1 MGFAVP
7 TPASESGLD
16 IRSPCP
22 GSDWSRLIAASRTVK
37 QPPFRNGIPL
47 LADMRTSTTFCADS
61 DGVSRS
67 TPPAGIR
74 PCPTRNTTRTVL
86 DHCLARGNLDRV
98 RALLMA
104 LRRVCAAGR
113 QTSPPYLQRSR
124 DSVGPLSFAGR
135 VRGVT
140 ETLRRP
146 VAGEPPGG
154 FDGTLVEPPEAC
166 EPLDYQRAPTVLP
179 TVADWGNG
187 VVGSGDGTAHV
198 LSRGGGGG
206 RTHTHARTSRRVY
219 APLNRSLARL
229 TKPALLSPHLPP
241 FRLASASCPVTPSS
255 RPPINSVLV
264 TFTLVSSVL
273 THGWIGS
280 VSVNVGG
287 AKKLFKGNEPT
298 EELPNAASSAIR
310 QQPPLATVAAG
321 SKLDVFW
328 QTLTGSGFWFHDVGP
343 MMAYMADCGGNCAQ
357 FDASKAKWFKIQE
370 QGMDASGKWAQANLD
385 NGSPA
390 TVTIPAN
397 LKAGNYLLRHE
408 IIALHTAQSQGGA
421 EFYPGC
427 VQLSVT
433 GAGKGVPSDSETV
446 KLPGAYK
453 PTDAG
458 ILIDVYNMK
467 GAYKFPGPAVAS
479 FIGGGSP
486 APAQGGSDDN
496 TTEKPS
502 SPATTKKSTSPPA
515 SSTTKKASS
524 PASSTTSVAS
534 AVPTKSGSASC
545 RAKRSHHRRQEVVDV
560 REEVR
565 RSRVRHMHRA
575 GVARS
580 F

>member
-1 MGFAVP
+1 MP
-7 TPASESGLD
+7 ETPA
-16 IRSPCP
+16 RH
-22 GSDWSRLIAASRTVK
+22 V
-37 QPPFRNGIPL
+37 
-47 LADMRTSTTFCADS
+47 
-61 DGVSRS
+61 
-67 TPPAGIR
+67 
-74 PCPTRNTTRTVL
+74 
-86 DHCLARGNLDRV
+86 
-98 RALLMA
+98 
-104 LRRVCAAGR
+104 
-113 QTSPPYLQRSR
+113 QTSPKSIFFSPT
-124 DSVGPLSFAGR
+124 SFA
-135 VRGVT
+135 
-140 ETLRRP
+140 
-146 VAGEPPGG
+146 
-154 FDGTLVEPPEAC
+154 
-166 EPLDYQRAPTVLP
+166 
-179 TVADWGNG
+179 
-187 VVGSGDGTAHV
+187 
-198 LSRGGGGG
+198 
-206 RTHTHARTSRRVY
+206 
-219 APLNRSLARL
+219 
-229 TKPALLSPHLPP
+229 HLPP

-280 VSVNVGG
+280 VSVSVGG

-310 QQPPLATVAAG
+310 QQPPCYQVATVAAG

-446 KLPGAYK
+446 KLPSAYK

-502 SPATTKKSTSPPA
+502 SPRHHKEEHFPSCKLYHQESFVSGFLYHECRIRGTDEIWLSFLSGETFPPPPSRGCRCPRGSPSFPGSPHASGWRCPFLLSTVLPLFHHNPRLLRPHYLRLPSPNN
-515 SSTTKKASS
+515 
-524 PASSTTSVAS
+524 
-534 AVPTKSGSASC
+534 
-545 RAKRSHHRRQEVVDV
+545 
-560 REEVR
+560 
-565 RSRVRHMHRA
+565 SRP
-575 GVARS
+575 S
-580 F
+580 FT

>member
-1 MGFAVP
+1 MA
-7 TPASESGLD
+7 
-16 IRSPCP
+16 
-22 GSDWSRLIAASRTVK
+22 GSV
-37 QPPFRNGIPL
+37 L
-47 LADMRTSTTFCADS
+47 LALAWAAP
-61 DGVSRS
+61 RS
-67 TPPAGIR
+67 SSKA
-74 PCPTRNTTRTVL
+74 
-86 DHCLARGNLDRV
+86 
-98 RALLMA
+98 
-104 LRRVCAAGR
+104 
-113 QTSPPYLQRSR
+113 TSPPRS
-124 DSVGPLSFAGR
+124 
-135 VRGVT
+135 
-140 ETLRRP
+140 
-146 VAGEPPGG
+146 
-154 FDGTLVEPPEAC
+154 C
-166 EPLDYQRAPTVLP
+166 PT
-179 TVADWGNG
+179 
-187 VVGSGDGTAHV
+187 
-198 LSRGGGGG
+198 
-206 RTHTHARTSRRVY
+206 
-219 APLNRSLARL
+219 
-229 TKPALLSPHLPP
+229 LPP
-241 FRLASASCPVTPSS
+241 VPSANNLPVM
-255 RPPINSVLV
+255 
-264 TFTLVSSVL
+264 
-273 THGWIGS
+273 
-280 VSVNVGG
+280 
-287 AKKLFKGNEPT
+287 
-298 EELPNAASSAIR
+298 
-310 QQPPLATVAAG
+310 ATVAAG

-446 KLPGAYK
+446 KLPSAYK

>member
-1 MGFAVP
+1 MV
-7 TPASESGLD
+7 
-16 IRSPCP
+16 SPC
-22 GSDWSRLIAASRTVK
+22 WRTCAHQRRFAPILMEFQGPRRRQAYV
-37 QPPFRNGIPL
+37 PAL
-47 LADMRTSTTFCADS
+47 LD
-61 DGVSRS
+61 
-67 TPPAGIR
+67 
-74 PCPTRNTTRTVL
+74 TTRTVL
-86 DHCLARGNLDRV
+86 DHCLARGRTL
-98 RALLMA
+98 
-104 LRRVCAAGR
+104 
-113 QTSPPYLQRSR
+113 T
-124 DSVGPLSFAGR
+124 R
-135 VRGVT
+135 VRG
-140 ETLRRP
+140 
-146 VAGEPPGG
+146 A
-154 FDGTLVEPPEAC
+154 FDGTPEGLRC
-166 EPLDYQRAPTVLP
+166 RAGKRPALLATQPGQCLSRRRPANRWTINAPPTVLP
-179 TVADWGNG
+179 TVADWWKWG
-187 VVGSGDGTAHV
+187 VGCLSARFDGRIYGLCTISYLPGLPENETNALSPQTMPETPARHV
-198 LSRGGGGG
+198 Q
-206 RTHTHARTSRRVY
+206 TSPKSIFFS
-219 APLNRSLARL
+219 PLLGLPRDFLEV
-229 TKPALLSPHLPP
+229 PLLSPHLPP

-343 MMAYMADCGGNCAQ
+343 MMAYTMADCGGNCAQ

-433 GAGKGVPSDSETV
+433 SAGKGVPSDSETV